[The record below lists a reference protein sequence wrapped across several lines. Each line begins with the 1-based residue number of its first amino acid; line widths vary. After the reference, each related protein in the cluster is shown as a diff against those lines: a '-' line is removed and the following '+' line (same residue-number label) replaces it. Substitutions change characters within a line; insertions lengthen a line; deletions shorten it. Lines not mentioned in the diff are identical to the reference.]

1 MYTSLYLQ
9 SKQRFVIVNHR
20 FIHRFWG
27 QAVFECEKY
36 VHNVFNKQLLD
47 AYLQRVLLRIDAC
60 KVYYD
65 VK

>member
-1 MYTSLYLQ
+1 M
-9 SKQRFVIVNHR
+9 
-20 FIHRFWG
+20 
-27 QAVFECEKY
+27 FEYEKY

-65 VK
+65 VKVKRKYTKSEFVNQKEK